1 MKRTIVVLVWMVT
14 VIAFEGVSWSQS
26 PAGPAGHW
34 EGAIETP
41 GQPLQIEVDLAARAG
56 GNWEGTITIPAQN
69 LKAFPLR
76 DIAVQDS
83 AVRFAMKGVPGEPEF
98 KGTISKDAKSISGQF
113 SQGGALM
120 PFSLTWKGEATI
132 EAPPKSTAI
141 GKDFEG
147 AWDGVLNAGGTVLR
161 LTLKLANQQDGAATG
176 SIISVDQGGAEIP
189 ITAITQTA
197 SHLKFVVSAITA
209 SYEGDLK
216 DRQITGTWAQGPNT
230 LPLVFSRPK

>member
-1 MKRTIVVLVWMVT
+1 MLMVL
-14 VIAFEGVSWSQS
+14 AFEGTSWSQS

-56 GNWEGTITIPAQN
+56 GTWEGTITIPAQN

-76 DIAVQDS
+76 NIAVQDS
-83 AVRFAMKGVPGEPEF
+83 AVMFAMKGVPGEPEF
-98 KGTISKDAKSISGQF
+98 KGTISKDGKSIVGQF
-113 SQGGALM
+113 SQGGAMM

-141 GKDFEG
+141 SKDFEG
-147 AWDGVLNAGGTVLR
+147 AWDGVLNVGGTVLR
-161 LTLKLANQQDGAATG
+161 LTLKLANQDGGAAG

-189 ITAITQTA
+189 VTAITQTA
-197 SHLKFVVSAITA
+197 SHLKFVVSAIGAT
-209 SYEGDLK
+209 YEGDFK
-216 DRQITGTWAQGPNT
+216 DGQITGTWAQGPNT